1 MHRFPAVLF
10 LFGLAAPA
18 GAQNVVLDEGE
29 FHVTQ
34 AEGGVGTETFAIRR
48 LGQGVDA
55 YVIANAVIE
64 LDLPAG
70 HEQVKPLLQTGPDL
84 SFSRYQVEVAGADPV
99 EIAVTSGDRRLL
111 ARTRSSRGE
120 QEREF
125 RAATGTVLLEHGVA
139 HLYWFLSRMSEG
151 DATTVLV
158 PRTGAQGRIVL
169 ISVRP
174 EPVGVA
180 GAQHQARH
188 VTFEMNGALHEVWYD
203 SEDRVL
209 RVEVPESGFLAE
221 RTIR

>member
-1 MHRFPAVLF
+1 ML
-10 LFGLAAPA
+10 GLAAPA

-29 FHVTQ
+29 FRITQ
-34 AEGGVGTETFAIRR
+34 AEGGIGTERFAIRQ
-48 LGQGVDA
+48 LGQGQDA

-70 HEQVKPLLQTGPDL
+70 HEQVRPLLQTGLDL
-84 SFSRYQVEVAGADPV
+84 SFSRYQVDVAGADPV
-99 EIAVTSGDRRLL
+99 EIAVTSGERRLL
-111 ARTRSSRGE
+111 ARTRSNRGE
-120 QEREF
+120 QEQEF

-158 PRTGAQGRIVL
+158 PRAGVQGRIVL
-169 ISVRP
+169 ISARPGPVR
-174 EPVGVA
+174 VA
-180 GAQHQARH
+180 GIQHQARH
-188 VTFEMNGALHEVWYD
+188 VTFEMDGAPHEVWYD

-221 RTIR
+221 RTTR

>member
-10 LFGLAAPA
+10 LLGLAAPA

-29 FHVTQ
+29 FRITQ
-34 AEGGVGTETFAIRR
+34 ADGGIGTERFAIRQ
-48 LGQGVDA
+48 LGQGQDA

-64 LDLPAG
+64 LDQPAG
-70 HEQVKPLLQTGPDL
+70 HEQVRPLLQTGLDL
-84 SFSRYQVEVAGADPV
+84 SFSRYQVDVAGADPV
-99 EIAVTSGDRRLL
+99 EIAVTSGERRLL
-111 ARTRSSRGE
+111 ARTRSNRGE
-120 QEREF
+120 QEQEF

-158 PRTGAQGRIVL
+158 PRAGVQGRIVL
-169 ISVRP
+169 ISARPGPVR
-174 EPVGVA
+174 VA
-180 GAQHQARH
+180 GIQHQARH
-188 VTFEMNGALHEVWYD
+188 VTFEMDGAPHEVWYD

-221 RTIR
+221 RTTR